1 MLGIIVQYSYGGEN
15 FKKVSTVIDSFLTE
29 INEIAYSYETFKIRL
44 SLDEVDESTP
54 NEDNN
59 FTLGYRINKQWDFG
73 DGTIIYG
80 ETAEHS
86 YKQPGRYKITCQPY
100 NLSDGSPN
108 EHVYTTYI
116 IVKEAFASTIT
127 LDKEDKKNYI
137 SKNNKIGQLYTNVSN
152 YFINKP
158 RVLAYV
164 ANVDNFKDEN
174 DVLASYWNY
183 RKEPYYHLKP
193 YFCFLEED
201 NGENTNEKL
210 IYSLKPVEYYTPKYY
225 FVYGYHYIAEDGTKK
240 LKLYILLEPGD
251 DLTDNELEKIKE
263 NLYCVDRIEKIDS
276 DDSIVTLNAD
286 QIEKIYSVYGLEQHA
301 AYLGMVSKTDIWF
314 KNDIANGI
322 VNQLAFEF
330 YENDMFINGEESLE
344 DSYLNFKTT
353 FAEINLEKA
362 DNSSLIKGLSLNGL
376 ISLEKN
382 KEEEKETYILDEH
395 IEKNLYKNKI
405 IDIYQAYYIENDPLI
420 KRTTNNKEIITYS
433 LYKGTEET
441 GLPELSF
448 KESDNTNSWV
458 DIEIKAEDI
467 KNNNYYKIYTNINP
481 TKNYFQISN
490 NKDEELYKN
499 ERKLIDLNDLVIPS
513 EHKLNVDVERLL
525 TAYMGHPMYE
535 NTINLKTMLF
545 DILSS
550 NDNLEYIMRKSEHFV
565 DDNSNYKTCY
575 ISNLIDILSMF
586 NEEANDYNINSFNN
600 LNNFKE
606 LLRILTMSYSDLF
619 GKLIQSY
626 DIKISPT
633 YKGKNVSDLISYNDE
648 IICDGDYNIIAICKN
663 DKIYPLKEKT
673 PFIICQDNKSFSTSL
688 LSFYNITSYNTSDK
702 LEDLT
707 KLFENTQTFNIYKLK
722 EYDKEWGW
730 NLILPAESHD
740 YIDKKSD
747 LEQFYNFYL
756 FNPNYKVERKNN
768 FIDESTIPLDETGNA
783 ISIEEWDKVGYDCL
797 MKLLVENVLDA

>member
-1 MLGIIVQYSYGGEN
+1 MLGIKVQYSYGGED
-15 FKKVSTVIDSFLTE
+15 FKKVSTVVDSFLTN

-44 SLDEVDESTP
+44 SLEDDET
-54 NEDNN
+54 NN
-59 FTLGYRINKQWDFG
+59 SILEYRINKQWDFG

-100 NLSDGSPN
+100 ILSDGSPD
-108 EHVYTTYI
+108 ERVFTTYI
-116 IVKEAFASTIT
+116 TVKEAFASTIT
-127 LDKEDKKNYI
+127 LDTGGKKDFYI

-164 ANVDNFKDEN
+164 ANVDDFKDEN
-174 DVLASYWNY
+174 GVLASYWNY

-225 FVYGYHYIAEDGTKK
+225 FVYGYHYTEDGTKK
-240 LKLYILLEPGD
+240 LKLYILLDPGD
-251 DLTDNELEKIKE
+251 DLTDDELERIKE
-263 NLYCVDRIEKIDS
+263 NLYCVDKIDETNS
-276 DDSIVTLNAD
+276 NDYNDPIDPIVTLNAD
-286 QIEKIYSVYGLEQHA
+286 RIEKIYSAYGLEQHA

-314 KNDIANGI
+314 KNDIANSE

-353 FAEINLEKA
+353 FAEINLKKA
-362 DNSSLIKGLSLNGL
+362 DTSSLIKGLSLNGL

-382 KEEEKETYILDEH
+382 KEEEKETYIIDEH

-405 IDIYQAYYIENDPLI
+405 VDIYQAYYIENDPLI

-433 LYKGTEET
+433 LYKGTEES
-441 GLPELSF
+441 GLPVLSF
-448 KESDNTNSWV
+448 KESDNTDSWV
-458 DIEIKAEDI
+458 NIEIKSEDI

-481 TKNYFQISN
+481 TKNYFQISA
-490 NKDEELYKN
+490 DEGEELYKN
-499 ERKLIDLNDLVIPS
+499 GRELIDLNDLVIPS

-586 NEEANDYNINSFNN
+586 NEEVNDYNINSFNN
-600 LNNFKE
+600 LNDFKE

-619 GKLIQSY
+619 GRLIQSY

-702 LEDLT
+702 LKDLF
-707 KLFENTQTFNIYKLK
+707 KDEQTFNIYKLK

-740 YIDKKSD
+740 YIDKESD

-768 FIDESTIPLDETGNA
+768 FIDESTIPLDKTGNA
-783 ISIEEWDKVGYDCL
+783 ISIKEWDKVGYDCL